1 MRVRADAGRAPECSP
16 GGVGTSSPGP
26 YLSQSSQ
33 RYRDTRTLSLQQARE
48 KEKETERERERC
60 PGEEER
66 GGSRSELAELAPRRF
81 FCLHTALP
89 FGCVQAGEL
98 ARKKGEGHTTS
109 FRNTSAESSYLIE
122 EEHRAKESADTKQVR
137 RRKRA
142 TRPAGVAHDRS

>member
-48 KEKETERERERC
+48 KEKERERDAPGKKREEGQGPSSPNSHQGVSFACTQRC
-60 PGEEER
+60 P
-66 GGSRSELAELAPRRF
+66 LAVCKPENW
-81 FCLHTALP
+81 
-89 FGCVQAGEL
+89 
-98 ARKKGEGHTTS
+98 EGHTTS